1 MRLQL
6 ITRGYDI
13 KLVIK
18 LNKTNREIAVDIIFK
33 INKGSLMNTLL
44 EEYVYNN
51 VSEDRYSNIVHLIKG
66 SFENKIKIIK
76 YNF

>member
-1 MRLQL
+1 M
-6 ITRGYDI
+6 
-13 KLVIK
+13 IK

-66 SFENKIKIIK
+66 SFEIKLK
-76 YNF
+76 